1 MIEFLLIFG
10 FGFLVAILLTILV
23 APAIYG
29 RIVKL
34 TEDRMK
40 ATVPLNIAEVKGKAD
55 LARAAYAS
63 ENARLASDLDREVDI
78 STRARIK
85 ADRLQADLAQLAG
98 GKQEAE
104 QTIQTLSNEVD
115 RLRLEI
121 HAKQEAI
128 NTLGRDVQELD
139 RIRRTGEREI
149 AQMRNDL
156 IAALTEIENLR
167 IDLATSATETVNL
180 NAEIATERDRRH
192 RTEKEL
198 DSLSDTLKEIEAKL
212 GKEQDEHNEAR
223 INLSAALSSL
233 YNREEEVRQ
242 AEKESAKKSE
252 DLGEARRQHESN
264 LQQLLEYEAEVGRL
278 TERYEGSQ
286 SSLQATKASLQEL
299 RETVSQLQEE
309 RDAQQRELEAGHR
322 MIATLEKA
330 LAAEEARSGKL
341 ARRVTQM
348 ADDVE
353 TRNTTKSDAPAAN
366 ALTADAAASDL
377 STEADQSAD
386 DGRNA
391 AFGVIG
397 RAQNFLT
404 KAVKPGAMDNPMVA
418 NSNAR
423 SEAAEY
429 AELQQQ
435 QAALTEKL
443 KSVDAGA
450 DEDALRDEM
459 AAIAAR
465 VVALAGR
472 REGEGSAILALL
484 ADEMKKR
491 PEAADGPQRASLAD
505 RARAELKN
513 RQI

>member
-63 ENARLASDLDREVDI
+63 ENARLASDLDRQIDI

-85 ADRLQADLAQLAG
+85 ADRLQADIAQLAG

-156 IAALTEIENLR
+156 IAASTEIENLR

-180 NAEIATERDRRH
+180 NAEIATERDRRR

-286 SSLQATKASLQEL
+286 STLQATKASLQEL

-322 MIATLEKA
+322 MITTLEKA

-348 ADDVE
+348 ADEVE
-353 TRNTTKSDAPAAN
+353 MRNTTTSDAPAAN
-366 ALTADAAASDL
+366 AAVPDL
-377 STEADQSAD
+377 SIEADQSAD
-386 DGRNA
+386 KGRNA

-435 QAALTEKL
+435 QAALADKL
-443 KSVDAGA
+443 KSLDAGS

-491 PEAADGPQRASLAD
+491 PEAADGLQRTSLAD

>member
-10 FGFLVAILLTILV
+10 FGFLVAILVTILV

-34 TEDRMK
+34 TEDRMR

-55 LARAAYAS
+55 QARAAYAS
-63 ENARLASDLDREVDI
+63 ENAKLASDLDREVET
-78 STRARIK
+78 STRARIA
-85 ADRLQADLAQLAG
+85 ADKLRADLAQLAG

-104 QTIQTLSNEVD
+104 QTVQTLSNQAD
-115 RLRLEI
+115 RLRLEVL
-121 HAKQEAI
+121 AKEEAI
-128 NTLGRDVQELD
+128 NNLGRKVEELD
-139 RIRRTGEREI
+139 RIRRTGEREMS
-149 AQMRNDL
+149 QMYNDL
-156 IAALTEIENLR
+156 MAASTEIENLR
-167 IDLATSATETVNL
+167 IDLATSATESVNL
-180 NAEIATERDRRH
+180 NAEISTERDRRQ
-192 RTEKEL
+192 RTEREL
-198 DSLSDTLKEIEAKL
+198 DSLSDTLKEIEAKF
-212 GKEQDEHNEAR
+212 GREQDEHNESR

-233 YNREEEVRQ
+233 YNREEEARQ
-242 AEKESAKKSE
+242 TELESAKRSE
-252 DLGEARRQHESN
+252 ELAEARRQHEMN

-286 SSLQATKASLQEL
+286 SSLQATKVSLQEL
-299 RETVSQLQEE
+299 RETVSQLQNQ
-309 RDAQQRELEAGHR
+309 RDAQQRELEAGNK

-341 ARRVTQM
+341 AQRVTQM
-348 ADDVE
+348 ADEFDARDTV
-353 TRNTTKSDAPAAN
+353 KSDAPVAN
-366 ALTADAAASDL
+366 ALIVDDAASDL
-377 STEADQSAD
+377 PAEPQQSANE
-386 DGRNA
+386 GRNA

-397 RAQNFLT
+397 RAQSFLT

-435 QAALTEKL
+435 QAALADKL
-443 KSVDAGA
+443 KSADAGA
-450 DEDALRDEM
+450 DEEALRDEM

-465 VVALAGR
+465 VIALAGR
-472 REGEGSAILALL
+472 REGESSAILALL
-484 ADEMKKR
+484 ADEMKKS
-491 PEAADGPQRASLAD
+491 PEAADGPRRTSLAD

-513 RQI
+513 